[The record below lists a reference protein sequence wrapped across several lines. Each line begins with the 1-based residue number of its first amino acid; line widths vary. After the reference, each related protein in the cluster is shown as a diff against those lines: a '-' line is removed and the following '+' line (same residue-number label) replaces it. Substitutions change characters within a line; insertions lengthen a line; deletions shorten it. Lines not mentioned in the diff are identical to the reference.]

1 MSKNVAVKPINEVN
15 PSRLM
20 NIILLTDRFLSR
32 FAKAVCTL
40 TRYSEFQRYHPHP
53 QPARTIA
60 GEYERDGESV
70 MLKPT
75 SRYHQQNYMLKHQPI
90 QQAVTV
96 QRPSRNGSTW
106 RGRPRR
112 RQQRCRGAGSP
123 SPAGRPRSCRSPFPL
138 LQLSRARGG
147 GARNRVAE
155 FGIGKARGG
164 PRKIRREY
172 ILV

>member
-70 MLKPT
+70 MVKPT
-75 SRYHQQNYMLKHQPI
+75 SRHHQQNYMLKHQPI
-90 QQAVTV
+90 QQAGTV
-96 QRPSRNGSTW
+96 QGALDEERTESDCVGTGVLGEEGLVDDSRDVEE
-106 RGRPRR
+106 RVPHP
-112 RQQRCRGAGSP
+112 QQDALVAGALH
-123 SPAGRPRSCRSPFPL
+123 F
-138 LQLSRARGG
+138 LSS
-147 GARNRVAE
+147 N
-155 FGIGKARGG
+155 
-164 PRKIRREY
+164 
-172 ILV
+172 

>member
-70 MLKPT
+70 MVKPT
-75 SRYHQQNYMLKHQPI
+75 SRHHQQNYMLARKASSTTAEMSRSGFPI
-90 QQAVTV
+90 
-96 QRPSRNGSTW
+96 PSRT
-106 RGRPRR
+106 
-112 RQQRCRGAGSP
+112 P
-123 SPAGRPRSCRSPFPL
+123 S
-138 LQLSRARGG
+138 
-147 GARNRVAE
+147 
-155 FGIGKARGG
+155 
-164 PRKIRREY
+164 
-172 ILV
+172 